1 MTNAFFRVPPVKYE
15 MLNLII
21 RAEENISLSW
31 RAYSELELI
40 KKIFPEGKRSK
51 KFILL

>member
-15 MLNLII
+15 MLYLII
-21 RAEENISLSW
+21 RVEENISLSW

-40 KKIFPEGKRSK
+40 KKRFPVGKRS
-51 KFILL
+51 